1 MNNRHAKISFFYVL
15 FILLISLSLSFS
27 ISEFLYKVP
36 ATKKLEFF
44 ISSQYVNTDYFNDK
58 LSVIDNVEKINII
71 PRSIEN
77 KYYNEAFQTVG
88 MFSDLLIIPEKLIN
102 DEDKAFSY
110 FPIEFKYFI
119 ENKITYSSFDLIVYK
134 NVCYGIVIYDKEK
147 NINLFKDYIQFETN
161 ERYVL
166 CIGKSTPNRYIKPA
180 NKKQTSNAIKAF
192 LELIKDFD

>member
-1 MNNRHAKISFFYVL
+1 MNNRHTKISFFYVL

-147 NINLFKDYIQFETN
+147 T
-161 ERYVL
+161 YVVRN
-166 CIGKSTPNRYIKPA
+166 CTVHFITIIFYNY
-180 NKKQTSNAIKAF
+180 N
-192 LELIKDFD
+192 